1 MPLMKPT
8 AIDLVPEMAID
19 TSAILQESGIV
30 SRIAEKKSEISRFL
44 DVEGMSRTD
53 CARRVSDLA
62 RLSDDERVQLKA
74 TELALKLHGE
84 LDRKDRDTG
93 KVQIN
98 FIGATPEMLNILIP
112 R

>member
-8 AIDLVPEMAID
+8 VDLPLDMAID
-19 TSAILQESGIV
+19 TSGILQEAGLV
-30 SRIAEKKSEISRFL
+30 SRTPEKVSEISRFL
-44 DVEGMSRTD
+44 DSEGMARVDCSRKI
-53 CARRVSDLA
+53 AVLA
-62 RLSDDERVQLKA
+62 HHSEDEKIQLEA
-74 TELALKLHGE
+74 TKLALRLHGE
-84 LDRKDRDTG
+84 LDKEKRESS